1 MPAAVAPMTCPSG
14 APPAGAEVTPWRSM
28 SVLDVT
34 SSAVTVSDARLPHV
48 PDDLMTIEQ
57 LANATGMSVR
67 NLRSHRTAGLLP
79 PPHVRERV
87 GYYGPEHTERV
98 RLVQEL
104 QAMGFNLRGIKR
116 LLDQTRG
123 DPSQLL
129 SLKRAISVPFET
141 EEPQVFTLEDLAERL
156 GPDIP
161 PDALQRAV
169 DVGVLIPL
177 PDGQFEA
184 PAPSLIDI
192 AAEVVARGVPLE
204 HALKVFVKVRE
215 RCEQIGR
222 EFVRLF
228 LDDLWKPFANAD
240 YPDDRWREVEESI
253 ERLRPLSSQA
263 VLAVY
268 QLTMTSEV
276 ERAFGRELE
285 RLSRRR

>member
-1 MPAAVAPMTCPSG
+1 
-14 APPAGAEVTPWRSM
+14 
-28 SVLDVT
+28 
-34 SSAVTVSDARLPHV
+34 
-48 PDDLMTIEQ
+48 
-57 LANATGMSVR
+57 MSVR

-79 PPHVRERV
+79 PPHVRDRI

-116 LLDQTRG
+116 LLDETRG

-129 SLKRAISVPFET
+129 SLKRVISAPFET
-141 EEPQVFTLEDLAERL
+141 EEPRVYSLEDLAERL
-156 GPDIP
+156 GPGVP
-161 PDALQRAV
+161 PDALDKAIE
-169 DVGVLIPL
+169 VGLLIPL
-177 PDGQFEA
+177 ADGQYEA

-192 AAEVVARGVPLE
+192 AQEVVARGVPLA
-204 HALKVFVKVRE
+204 HALAAFVKVRE

-228 LDDLWKPFANAD
+228 LNDVWKPFAGD
-240 YPDDRWREVEESI
+240 GYPEGRWSEVEESI

-263 VLAVY
+263 VLAIY
-268 QLTMTSEV
+268 QITMSSEV

>member
-1 MPAAVAPMTCPSG
+1 MPVC
-14 APPAGAEVTPWRSM
+14 
-28 SVLDVT
+28 DVT
-34 SSAVTVSDARLPHV
+34 SFAVTVYAGTLTVMADEL
-48 PDDLMTIEQ
+48 LTIEQ
-57 LANATGMSVR
+57 LATQTGMSVR

-79 PPHVRERV
+79 APHVRDRV

-116 LLDQTRG
+116 LLDETRG

-129 SLKRAISVPFET
+129 SLKRVISTPFET
-141 EEPQVFTLEDLAERL
+141 EEPRVFTISDLAERF

-161 PDALQRAV
+161 PDALEKAV
-169 DVGVLIPL
+169 KVGVLIPL
-177 PDGQFEA
+177 ADGQFEA
-184 PAPSLIDI
+184 PAPSMIDI

-204 HALKVFVKVRE
+204 HALSVFVKVRE

-228 LDDLWKPFANAD
+228 LDDLWKPFAAAG
-240 YPDDRWREVEESI
+240 YPDDRWSEVEESI

-268 QLTMTSEV
+268 QLTMTTEV

>member
-1 MPAAVAPMTCPSG
+1 M
-14 APPAGAEVTPWRSM
+14 
-28 SVLDVT
+28 
-34 SSAVTVSDARLPHV
+34 
-48 PDDLMTIEQ
+48 PDDDLLTIEQ
-57 LANATGMSVR
+57 LATTTGMSVR

-79 PPHVRERV
+79 PPHVRDRV

-116 LLDQTRG
+116 LLDETRG

-129 SLKRAISVPFET
+129 SLKRVISAPFET
-141 EEPQVFTLEDLAERL
+141 EEPRVYSLQDLAERF

-161 PDALQRAV
+161 PDALDKAIE
-169 DVGVLIPL
+169 VGILIPL
-177 PDGQFEA
+177 ADGQYEA
-184 PAPSLIDI
+184 PAPSLVEI
-192 AAEVVARGVPLE
+192 AQEVVARGVPLA
-204 HALKVFVKVRE
+204 HALTAFVKVRE

-228 LDDLWKPFANAD
+228 LNDLWKPFAGD
-240 YPDDRWREVEESI
+240 GYPEGRWGEVEESI

-263 VLAVY
+263 VLAIY
-268 QLTMTSEV
+268 QLTMSSEV

>member
-14 APPAGAEVTPWRSM
+14 APPAGADVTPRNM
-28 SVLDVT
+28 SVTDVT
-34 SSAVTVSDARLPHV
+34 SFAVTVSDATLTHV
-48 PDDLMTIEQ
+48 PDDLLTIEQ
-57 LANATGMSVR
+57 LATATGMSVR

-79 PPHVRERV
+79 PPHVHDRV

-129 SLKRAISVPFET
+129 SLKRVISMPFET
-141 EEPQVFTLEDLAERL
+141 EEPRVFSAADLAERL

-161 PDALQRAV
+161 ANALEKAI
-169 DVGVLIPL
+169 DLGLLIPL
-177 PDGQFEA
+177 SDGQFEA

-204 HALKVFVKVRE
+204 HALTVFVKVRE

-228 LDDLWKPFANAD
+228 LDDLWKPFAAD
-240 YPDDRWREVEESI
+240 GYPDDRWREVEESI

-268 QLTMTSEV
+268 QLTMSAEV

>member
-1 MPAAVAPMTCPSG
+1 MPVG
-14 APPAGAEVTPWRSM
+14 
-28 SVLDVT
+28 DVT
-34 SSAVTVSDARLPHV
+34 SFAVTVYAGTLTVMADEL
-48 PDDLMTIEQ
+48 LTIEQ
-57 LANATGMSVR
+57 LATQTGMSVR

-79 PPHVRERV
+79 APHVRDRV

-98 RLVQEL
+98 KLVQEL
-104 QAMGFNLRGIKR
+104 QTMGFNLRGIKR
-116 LLDQTRG
+116 LLDETRG

-129 SLKRAISVPFET
+129 SLKRVISTPFET
-141 EEPQVFTLEDLAERL
+141 EEPRVFTISDLAERF

-161 PDALQRAV
+161 PDALEKAV
-169 DVGVLIPL
+169 KVGVLIPL
-177 PDGQFEA
+177 ADGQFEA
-184 PAPSLIDI
+184 PAPSMIDI

-204 HALKVFVKVRE
+204 HALTVFVKVRE

-228 LDDLWKPFANAD
+228 LDDLWKPFADAG
-240 YPDDRWREVEESI
+240 YPDDRWSEVEESI

-268 QLTMTSEV
+268 LLTMTTEV

>member
-1 MPAAVAPMTCPSG
+1 
-14 APPAGAEVTPWRSM
+14 M
-28 SVLDVT
+28 SFADVT
-34 SSAVTVSDARLPHV
+34 SFAVTVHGDTLTHV
-48 PDDLMTIEQ
+48 PDDLLTIEQ
-57 LANATGMSVR
+57 LATATGMSVR

-79 PPHVRERV
+79 PPHVHERV

-104 QAMGFNLRGIKR
+104 QGMGFNLKGIKR

-129 SLKRAISVPFET
+129 SLKRVISVPFET
-141 EEPQVFTLEDLAERL
+141 EEPQVFTLADLAERL
-156 GPDIP
+156 GPEIP
-161 PDALQRAV
+161 PNALEKAV
-169 DVGVLIPL
+169 DLGLLIPL
-177 PDGQFEA
+177 DDGQFEA

-192 AAEVVARGVPLE
+192 ASEVVARGIPLE
-204 HALKVFVKVRE
+204 HALTVFVKVRE

-228 LDDLWKPFANAD
+228 LDDLWKPFAGD
-240 YPDDRWREVEESI
+240 GYPDERWREVEESI

-268 QLTMTSEV
+268 QLTMTAEV

>member
-1 MPAAVAPMTCPSG
+1 
-14 APPAGAEVTPWRSM
+14 
-28 SVLDVT
+28 
-34 SSAVTVSDARLPHV
+34 V
-48 PDDLMTIEQ
+48 PDDLLTIEQ
-57 LANATGMSVR
+57 LASHTGMSVR

-79 PPHVRERV
+79 PPHVRDRV

-104 QAMGFNLRGIKR
+104 QGMGFNLRGIKR
-116 LLDQTRG
+116 LVEQTKG

-129 SLKRAISVPFET
+129 SLKRVISTPFET
-141 EEPQVFTLEDLAERL
+141 DEPRVFTLEDLAERL

-161 PDALQRAV
+161 PNALEKAV
-169 DVGVLIPL
+169 ELGLLIPVA
-177 PDGQFEA
+177 DGQYEA
-184 PAPSLIDI
+184 PAPALIDI
-192 AAEVVARGVPLE
+192 AAEVVARGVPLD
-204 HALKVFVKVRE
+204 HALSVFVKVRE

-228 LDDLWKPFANAD
+228 LDDLWKPFAAAG
-240 YPDDRWREVEESI
+240 YPDDRWHEVEESI

-268 QLTMTSEV
+268 QLTMTNEV

>member
-1 MPAAVAPMTCPSG
+1 VVAKIILP
-14 APPAGAEVTPWRSM
+14 RI
-28 SVLDVT
+28 DVT
-34 SSAVTVSDARLPHV
+34 SFAVTVSAATLTRMSEGL
-48 PDDLMTIEQ
+48 LTIEQ
-57 LANATGMSVR
+57 LATATGMSVR

-79 PPHVRERV
+79 PPHVRDRI
-87 GYYGPEHTERV
+87 GYYGPEHSERV

-104 QAMGFNLRGIKR
+104 QGMGFNLRGIKR

-129 SLKRAISVPFET
+129 SLKRVISTPFET
-141 EEPQVFTLEDLAERL
+141 EAPQVFTVAELAERL

-161 PDALQRAV
+161 PGALEKAV
-169 DVGVLIPL
+169 QVGVLIPVS
-177 PDGQFEA
+177 DGQYEA
-184 PAPSLIDI
+184 PAPSLIDM
-192 AAEVVARGVPLE
+192 AAEVVSRGVPLE
-204 HALKVFVKVRE
+204 HALTVFVKVRE

-228 LDDLWKPFANAD
+228 LEDLWKPFADAG
-240 YPDDRWREVEESI
+240 YPDERWHEVEESI

-268 QLTMTSEV
+268 QLTMSSEV

-285 RLSRRR
+285 RLSRRRR

>member
-1 MPAAVAPMTCPSG
+1 MP
-14 APPAGAEVTPWRSM
+14 VT
-28 SVLDVT
+28 DVT
-34 SSAVTVSDARLPHV
+34 SFAVTLHAATLTAVADEL
-48 PDDLMTIEQ
+48 LTIEQ

-79 PPHVRERV
+79 PPHVRDRI

-129 SLKRAISVPFET
+129 SLKRAISTPFET
-141 EEPQVFTLEDLAERL
+141 EAPRVYTVADLAERL

-161 PDALQRAV
+161 ADALERAL

-177 PDGQFEA
+177 ADGQYEA

-204 HALKVFVKVRE
+204 HAVAVFEKVRE
-215 RCEQIGR
+215 RCEQIAR

-228 LDDLWKPFANAD
+228 LDDLWKPFADAG
-240 YPDDRWREVEESI
+240 YPEDGWHEVEDWI
-253 ERLRPLSSQA
+253 DRLRPLSSQT

-268 QLTMTSEV
+268 QLTMSTEV

>member
-1 MPAAVAPMTCPSG
+1 M
-14 APPAGAEVTPWRSM
+14 AEE
-28 SVLDVT
+28 L
-34 SSAVTVSDARLPHV
+34 L
-48 PDDLMTIEQ
+48 TIEQ
-57 LANATGMSVR
+57 LATETGMSVR

-79 PPHVRERV
+79 APVVRDRV
-87 GYYGPEHTERV
+87 GYYGAEHTERV

-116 LLDQTRG
+116 LLDETRG

-129 SLKRAISVPFET
+129 SLKRVISAPFET
-141 EEPQVFTLEDLAERL
+141 EEPRVFTIADLAERF

-161 PDALQRAV
+161 PDALEKAV
-169 DVGVLIPL
+169 KVGVLIPL
-177 PDGQFEA
+177 ADGQFEA
-184 PAPSLIDI
+184 PAPSMIDI
-192 AAEVVARGVPLE
+192 AAEVAARGVPLD
-204 HALKVFVKVRE
+204 HALTVFVKVRE

-228 LDDLWKPFANAD
+228 LDDLWKPFADAG
-240 YPDDRWREVEESI
+240 YPDDRWHEVEESI

-268 QLTMTSEV
+268 QLTMTTEV

>member
-1 MPAAVAPMTCPSG
+1 
-14 APPAGAEVTPWRSM
+14 
-28 SVLDVT
+28 
-34 SSAVTVSDARLPHV
+34 V
-48 PDDLMTIEQ
+48 PDGDDDLLTIEE
-57 LANATGMSVR
+57 LATATGMSVR

-79 PPHVRERV
+79 PPHVRDRI

-104 QAMGFNLRGIKR
+104 QGMGFNLRGIKR
-116 LLDQTRG
+116 LLDQTKG
-123 DPSQLL
+123 DPTQIL
-129 SLKRAISVPFET
+129 SLKRTISTPFET
-141 EEPQVFTLEDLAERL
+141 EEPRVYSVADLAEKL
-156 GPDIP
+156 GPEIP
-161 PDALQRAV
+161 VDSLEKAV
-169 DVGVLIPL
+169 QLGLLIPVR
-177 PDGQFEA
+177 DGQYEA

-204 HALKVFVKVRE
+204 HALAVFVKVRE
-215 RCEQIGR
+215 RCEQIAR

-228 LDDLWKPFANAD
+228 LDDLWKPFSGAG
-240 YPDDRWREVEESI
+240 YPVERWHDVEESI

>member
-1 MPAAVAPMTCPSG
+1 MPDG
-14 APPAGAEVTPWRSM
+14 
-28 SVLDVT
+28 L
-34 SSAVTVSDARLPHV
+34 L
-48 PDDLMTIEQ
+48 TIEQ
-57 LANATGMSVR
+57 LATSTGMSVR

-79 PPHVRERV
+79 PPHVRDRV

-104 QAMGFNLRGIKR
+104 QAMGFNLKGIKR
-116 LLDQTRG
+116 LLEQTKG

-129 SLKRAISVPFET
+129 SLKRVISMPFET
-141 EEPQVFTLEDLAERL
+141 EEPQVYTLAELAERL

-161 PDALQRAV
+161 PQALEKAV
-169 DVGVLIPL
+169 DLGVLIPL
-177 PDGQFEA
+177 SDGQYEA
-184 PAPSLIDI
+184 PAPSLVDI
-192 AAEVVARGVPLE
+192 AAEVVSRGVPLD
-204 HALKVFVKVRE
+204 HALSVFVKVRE

-228 LDDLWKPFANAD
+228 LDDLWKPFAGAG
-240 YPDDRWREVEESI
+240 YPDERWHEVEEAI

-268 QLTMTSEV
+268 QLTMSSEV

-285 RLSRRR
+285 RLSKRR

>member
-1 MPAAVAPMTCPSG
+1 MPVTDVTSFAVTVHDATIRAAVAD
-14 APPAGAEVTPWRSM
+14 E
-28 SVLDVT
+28 
-34 SSAVTVSDARLPHV
+34 
-48 PDDLMTIEQ
+48 DLLTIEQ
-57 LANATGMSVR
+57 LANSTGMSVR

-79 PPHVRERV
+79 PPHVRDRV

-129 SLKRAISVPFET
+129 SLKRVISMPFET
-141 EEPQVFTLEDLAERL
+141 EEPQVFTLADLAEKL

-161 PDALQRAV
+161 PDSLKKAV
-169 DVGVLIPL
+169 ELGLLIPL
-177 PDGQFEA
+177 ADGQFEA

-192 AAEVVARGVPLE
+192 AAEVVARGVPLD
-204 HALKVFVKVRE
+204 HALSVFVKVRE

-228 LDDLWKPFANAD
+228 LDDLWKPFASAD
-240 YPDDRWREVEESI
+240 YPDDRWHEVEKSI

-268 QLTMTSEV
+268 QLTMTDEV

-285 RLSRRR
+285 KLSRRR

>member
-1 MPAAVAPMTCPSG
+1 VI
-14 APPAGAEVTPWRSM
+14 AE
-28 SVLDVT
+28 
-34 SSAVTVSDARLPHV
+34 
-48 PDDLMTIEQ
+48 DDLLTIEQ
-57 LANATGMSVR
+57 LATTTGMSVR

-79 PPHVRERV
+79 PPHVRDRV

-104 QAMGFNLRGIKR
+104 QSMGFNLKGIKR
-116 LLDQTRG
+116 LLEQTKG

-129 SLKRAISVPFET
+129 SLKRVISMPFET
-141 EEPQVFTLEDLAERL
+141 EQPQVYTLEDLAERL

-161 PDALQRAV
+161 ATALEKAV
-169 DVGVLIPL
+169 DLGVLIPL
-177 PDGQFEA
+177 ADGQYEA

-192 AAEVVARGVPLE
+192 AAEVTARGIPLD
-204 HALKVFVKVRE
+204 HALTVFVKVRE

-228 LDDLWKPFANAD
+228 LDDLWKPFAAAG
-240 YPDDRWREVEESI
+240 YPDERWQEVEESI

-268 QLTMTSEV
+268 QLTMSSEV

-285 RLSRRR
+285 RLSKRR

>member
-1 MPAAVAPMTCPSG
+1 MTTE
-14 APPAGAEVTPWRSM
+14 AEE
-28 SVLDVT
+28 L
-34 SSAVTVSDARLPHV
+34 L
-48 PDDLMTIEQ
+48 TIEQ
-57 LANATGMSVR
+57 LATATGMSVR

-79 PPHVRERV
+79 PPHVRDRV

-104 QAMGFNLRGIKR
+104 QSMGFNLKGIKR
-116 LLDQTRG
+116 LLDQTKG

-129 SLKRAISVPFET
+129 SLKRVISMPFET
-141 EEPQVFTLEDLAERL
+141 EQPRVFTLQDLAERL

-161 PDALQRAV
+161 PNALEKAV

-177 PDGQFEA
+177 ADGQYEA

-192 AAEVVARGVPLE
+192 AAEVVARGVPLD
-204 HALKVFVKVRE
+204 HALSVFVKVRE

-222 EFVRLF
+222 QFVRLF
-228 LDDLWKPFANAD
+228 LDDLWKPFADAG
-240 YPDDRWREVEESI
+240 YPDDRWHEVEESI

-268 QLTMTSEV
+268 QLTMSTEV